1 MDDSCRSPS
10 PAMPTSLSS
19 MSVDELSNWLKTDGG
34 IPDKF
39 CEAFTGKLAVL
50 KLLSPLETCNL
61 CS

>member
-39 CEAFTGKLAVL
+39 CEAFTGKLAVR
-50 KLLSPLETCNL
+50 
-61 CS
+61 